1 MEILQNQVNSLTHQ
15 VSVMTQSYEELIE
28 ELRERNSNGLI
39 FLPFETLHQKILL
52 EGTFGDGLYAQII
65 DHPSVTWLDKFILA
79 DVFISNSENDHF
91 TVIFSDDI
99 DCRAKASSNNS
110 SGGLPIGD
118 FSQNHQQAFIVFD
131 ASQENNSFP
140 RWGQWT

>member
-1 MEILQNQVNSLTHQ
+1 MNSLTHQ

-39 FLPFETLHQKILL
+39 FLPFETLHRKILL

-65 DHPSVTWLDKFILA
+65 DHPSVSWLDKFILA

-91 TVIFSDDI
+91 TLIFSEDI
-99 DCRAKASSNNS
+99 NCRARASSS
-110 SGGLPIGD
+110 CSGGCTGGLPIGD
-118 FSQNHQQAFIVFD
+118 FSENQQQAFIVFD
-131 ASQENNSFP
+131 ASQENNAYP